1 MTPSPS
7 ASVGQVVVLLERWP
21 DPVPPAELPIRGA
34 MRPGARAVFVVLLL
48 LATVVGA
55 GTLIPIW
62 TTPTPGVW
70 FSVLFTVF
78 IAALVLV
85 LWFVFAGALAQSAM
99 RVRALARWRGASG
112 RIERLDGT
120 VVARTVSTIEDGGV
134 DRFELSVETSAGMSA
149 AVWERPTARSR
160 MLLQTQ
166 VPGVGAKARVWR
178 IRDAG
183 PEDPLI
189 VEVQDPSVV
198 TSASVEDAV

>member
-1 MTPSPS
+1 MTPPPS

-34 MRPGARAVFVVLLL
+34 MRAGARVVFVVLLV

-55 GTLIPIW
+55 GTVVPLW
-62 TTPTPGVW
+62 TLPTPGVW

-78 IAALVLV
+78 IAVVVVV
-85 LWFVFAGALAQSAM
+85 LWLVYIGALAHSAS
-99 RVRALARWRGASG
+99 RARARTRWRAAAG

-134 DRFELSVETSAGMSA
+134 DRFELTVDTSQGRSSA
-149 AVWERPTARSR
+149 TWERPTARSR

-166 VPGVGAKARVWR
+166 VPGVGASARVWR
-178 IRDAG
+178 IRQAG
-183 PEDPLI
+183 AEDPLV
-189 VEVQDPSVV
+189 VEILDPSVV
-198 TSASVEDAV
+198 ASPSAQQ